1 MTALRTHDLGGPVRL
16 GAFTAPSRV
25 LFGPIETNLGD
36 GRALSA
42 RHVAFYARR
51 AAGGTGVIVTETAS
65 VHDSDWPYERAPL
78 ASACLPG
85 WASVVAA
92 CRPYGAL
99 VLAGLG
105 HAGGQGT
112 SAHHRREL
120 WAPSGVPPVAGAE
133 VPYAVERAEIDE
145 LVAGFAAAAG
155 AAVAAGC
162 HGVELDAGQYSILR
176 QFLSGLTNRRVD
188 GYGANR
194 ARLVREV
201 LGAVRDAVGP
211 DAVLGL
217 RLCVDE
223 LAPWGGLT
231 PSEVGGMLPSLVAG
245 VDYLVPVRGGGLSE
259 SATRPDGHT
268 PPGFNRAL
276 CAEVRAAVR
285 SAAVSSA
292 AAVSFDDVRAAD
304 VRAGGVRAA
313 PARTV
318 AVVLQGSVV
327 DVPMAAAALGPS
339 ADSAVAD
346 LVEMTR
352 AQLADPDLV
361 ALARAGHPS
370 RIRPC
375 TLSNQHSLVRGP
387 ANLVIGDEAEP
398 ATGYET
404 EIPPSPAQSPAPSPA
419 PRRRGR
425 PGEVLVVGGGPAG
438 MEAARV
444 AALRGHRVR
453 LVERSRRL
461 GGGLWP
467 AGALPGR
474 SRFGLLRRWWC
485 AELRRLGVDV
495 RTGVTV
501 GVADLDAAARDDARV
516 LLCTGSRPAAPGFAV
531 GAGVT
536 VIPAG
541 EWLAAVD
548 RDGGAIGVD
557 MVVWDPVGDW
567 VGVGVAELIGGARC
581 TLVTPDPV
589 PGARLSR
596 TGDLTGANTRL
607 HRAGVAS
614 AGYSRI
620 CSVGDG
626 RADLVD
632 VHTGRRRA
640 VPATL
645 VVDGGHRLPE
655 DTLWRA
661 RPDLPRAGDAVAPR
675 TVAHA
680 VREAREVT
688 P

>member
-1 MTALRTHDLGGPVRL
+1 MTALRTHDLGGAVRL

-25 LFGPIETNLGD
+25 LFGPIETNLGE

-42 RHVAFYARR
+42 RHTAFYARR
-51 AAGGTGVIVTETAS
+51 AAGGTGVIVSETAS

-78 ASACLPG
+78 ASACAPG
-85 WASVVAA
+85 WASIVAA
-92 CRPYGAL
+92 CRPDGAL

-105 HAGGQGT
+105 HAGGQGS
-112 SAHHRREL
+112 SAHHRRVL
-120 WAPSGVPPVAGAE
+120 WAPSGVPSVAGAE
-133 VPYAVERAEIDE
+133 VPYAVERPEIDE
-145 LVAGFAAAAG
+145 LVAGFAAAAR
-155 AAVAAGC
+155 AAVAVGC
-162 HGVELDAGQYSILR
+162 HGVEINAGQHSILR

-188 GYGANR
+188 GYGSDR

-201 LGAVRDAVGP
+201 LSAVRDAVGP
-211 DAVLGL
+211 EAVLGL

-231 PSEVGGMLPSLVAG
+231 PSEVGGSLPSLVAG

-268 PPGFNRAL
+268 PPGVNRAP
-276 CAEVRAAVR
+276 CAG
-285 SAAVSSA
+285 
-292 AAVSFDDVRAAD
+292 
-304 VRAGGVRAA
+304 VRAGVGAVGGTAVG
-313 PARTV
+313 PS
-318 AVVLQGSVV
+318 VVLQGSVV
-327 DVPMAAAALGPS
+327 DVSMAAGAL
-339 ADSAVAD
+339 ADGTAD

-361 ALARAGHPS
+361 ALTRAGHAS

-375 TLSNQHSLVRGP
+375 TLSNQHSLVRGS

-398 ATGYET
+398 ASGYET
-404 EIPPSPAQSPAPSPA
+404 EVPAP
-419 PRRRGR
+419 RRGR
-425 PGEVLVVGGGPAG
+425 PGEVLVVGGGPGG

-453 LVERSRRL
+453 LVERSERL

-467 AGALPGR
+467 AEALPGR
-474 SRFGLLRRWWC
+474 ARFGLLRRWWGE
-485 AELRRLGVDV
+485 ELRRLGVDV
-495 RTGVTV
+495 RTGATV
-501 GVADLDAAARDDARV
+501 GAAELDAATRDGVRV

-531 GAGVT
+531 GTGAT
-536 VIPAG
+536 VEPAG
-541 EWLAAVD
+541 EWLAAME
-548 RDGGAIGVD
+548 RDGGVD
-557 MVVWDPVGDW
+557 LPAGADVVVWDPVGDW
-567 VGVGVAELIGGARC
+567 VGVGVSELITGVGARC

-607 HRAGVAS
+607 HRAGVAR
-614 AGYSRI
+614 AGYSRL

-632 VHTGRRRA
+632 VHTGRRRT

-645 VVDGGHRLPE
+645 VVDCGHRLPE
-655 DTLWRA
+655 DTLWRI